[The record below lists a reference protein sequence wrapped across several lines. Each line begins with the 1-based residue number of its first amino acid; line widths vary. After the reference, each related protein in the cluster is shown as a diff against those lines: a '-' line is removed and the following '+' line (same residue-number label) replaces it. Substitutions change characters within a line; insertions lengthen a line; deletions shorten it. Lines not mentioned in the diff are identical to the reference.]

1 MMMTIMTMML
11 MTMML
16 MTMML
21 MVKMQT
27 NMMVMLM
34 QGSHFQIEG
43 F

>member
-27 NMMVMLM
+27 NMMVM